1 MKKSAFEKFQTKL
14 QRLKSENDEIIER
27 NWMIIF
33 RNKLFFSYNTTKIK
47 YWKYR
52 FYSTQVESIKNDGIK
67 CEIVFSD
74 NTIKLLN
81 SNLLNPP
88 QKVEKFVKSIKSN
101 FPHKISTIIIWW
113 KNSWY
118 NRRNHRLQI
127 KENLFNTLC
136 KILQEENTEKTNRII
151 SRFNPFFS
159 KNYWIELGD
168 LWFERDYKVLLEELM
183 SCWKI
188 TSQDVKQLVDRLSP
202 WCDIEYALK
211 KTISK
216 QSKRLIDSIQTIVDT
231 WKLNRE
237 KARNLWYNIFGYPKN
252 SITWPEHLMEKILT
266 QFGKNVIF
274 WVPVLLSMKKYIL
287 DNSEI
292 WTPKS
297 QFDIVLINHLT
308 EIQIVELKRPD
319 TYVLS
324 YDENRWKFYPSKDLS
339 IAISQSERYIS
350 LVYKD
355 KDEDYK
361 IDWMLL
367 REYINSQIEWMHMP
381 IEVCRPT
388 ALIVIGSSNTIAEP
402 YEELSENIRWS
413 VTKQEYE
420 RNRDLAYREIVSA
433 FKNLSITTYS
443 DLLDIARTRLAISE

>member
-1 MKKSAFEKFQTKL
+1 MRKTAFEKFQTKL
-14 QRLKSENDEIIER
+14 QKLKSENPGISEN
-27 NWMIIF
+27 NWKIKF
-33 RNKLFFSYNTTKIK
+33 KGKLFFSYDTTKIK
-47 YWKYR
+47 YGKYR
-52 FYSTQVESIKNDGIK
+52 FYSTQVESIKNEGVN
-67 CEIVFSD
+67 CEIIFSD
-74 NTIKLLN
+74 YTIKLLN

-88 QKVEKFVKSIKSN
+88 QKVESFFRAIKSN
-101 FPHKISTIIIWW
+101 FPYEICTIIIWW
-113 KNSWY
+113 WHNWY

-127 KENLFNTLC
+127 KDDLFRNMC
-136 KILQEENTEKTNRII
+136 EILQEENAEKTSRIL
-151 SRFNPFFS
+151 SRFKPFFS
-159 KNYWIELGD
+159 WNYWIELND
-168 LWFERDYKVLLEELM
+168 SWFERDYRVLLEELI
-183 SCWKI
+183 SSWEI
-188 TSQDVKQLVDRLSP
+188 TSQDVKHLVDELSP
-202 WCDIEYALK
+202 WWDIEYVLK

-216 QSKRLIDSIQTIVDT
+216 QSKRLIDSIQTIVDE

-237 KARNLWYNIFGYPKN
+237 KARNLWYTIFGYPKN

-274 WVPVLLSMKKYIL
+274 WVPILLRMKKYII
-287 DNSEI
+287 DYSGI

-308 EIQIVELKRPD
+308 EIQLVELKRSD
-319 TYVLS
+319 AYVLC
-324 YDENRWKFYPSKDLS
+324 YDGNRWKFYPSTDLS

-367 REYINSQIEWMHMP
+367 RDYINSQIEWMHMP

-388 ALIVIGSSNTIAEP
+388 ALIVIGSSNTISIP
-402 YEELSENIRWS
+402 YEELSEDIRRK
-413 VTKQEYE
+413 VTKEEYE

-443 DLLDIARTRLAISE
+443 DLLDIARTRLAIPE